1 MEFDEEEQRIEEPM
15 ALYRPDRRKKAGIR
29 QTIRHIDA
37 GLPMG
42 EFDVLQQQLCLTA
55 EQLAKHLCI
64 TKSTLLRRKKAG
76 VLDRLESDRLLRF
89 ARLFGLA
96 VDVLDSAEAA
106 QKWLKTPARALEF
119 ASPLEFAETEVGARE
134 VENLLG
140 RIEYGV
146 YS

>member
-1 MEFDEEEQRIEEPM
+1 M
-15 ALYRPDRRKKAGIR
+15 
-29 QTIRHIDA
+29 
-37 GLPMG
+37 
-42 EFDVLQQQLCLTA
+42 
-55 EQLAKHLCI
+55 
-64 TKSTLLRRKKAG
+64 
-76 VLDRLESDRLLRF
+76 LDRLETDRLLRF